1 MQGPNDIVDPGFA
14 RRVSDLLQ
22 SGERTAALAL
32 AQEGVDRYPWY
43 PTGLLMLSRCLEA
56 DGKPLDALL
65 AMRKV
70 EAILPDAPVVK
81 ETLARLQLSQA
92 QSYEQSMAPEEP
104 PPAPQPPVEP
114 GIPEAKPPA
123 PDATVASLAERLQSA
138 PPIHS
143 LPPEPAAREVPE
155 PTESTTPSIVSPTI
169 AEIFMQQGEYGEA
182 LRTYR
187 KVVSQHPEEYEKY
200 AARMEEI
207 EEMIRKQFFE

>member
-1 MQGPNDIVDPGFA
+1 MQGINDLVDPGFA
-14 RRVSDLLQ
+14 RHVSDLLQ
-22 SGERTAALAL
+22 SGDRTAALAL
-32 AQEGVDRYPWY
+32 AQAGVERYPWY

-70 EAILPDAPVVK
+70 QAILPDAPVVK
-81 ETLARLQLSQA
+81 EALSRLELSQT

-104 PPAPQPPVEP
+104 APSPQPPP
-114 GIPEAKPPA
+114 ADGGTDAKPPA
-123 PDATVASLAERLQSA
+123 HDATVEFLAERLQTVE
-138 PPIHS
+138 PIHPE
-143 LPPEPAAREVPE
+143 PPAPAAREEQE